1 MSSLISVFRLRG
13 PTSTPVLVFSPG
25 KNKNNSNHSHLDPRR
40 LSDLVFTPVLV
51 FSPGKNNSNHSHLV
65 LHRSVWTCIYSRVR
79 GRTLTTLTWSSTGQ
93 YGPVSTPQYQWKNS
107 NHSHLDPN
115 WYLPQCQWKNCN
127 HSHLYLHR
135 YLP

>member
-40 LSDLVFTPVLV
+40 LSDLVFTQCWY
-51 FSPGKNNSNHSHLV
+51 SHQA
-65 LHRSVWTCIYSRVR
+65 
-79 GRTLTTLTWSSTGQ
+79 RTTLITLTWSSTGQ

-107 NHSHLDPN
+107 NYSHLDPN